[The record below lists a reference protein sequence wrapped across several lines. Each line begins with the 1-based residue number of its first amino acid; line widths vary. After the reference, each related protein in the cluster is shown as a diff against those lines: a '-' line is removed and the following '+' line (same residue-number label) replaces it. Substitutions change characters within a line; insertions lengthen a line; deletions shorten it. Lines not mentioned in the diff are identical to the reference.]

1 MGCIERNKRVG
12 ETGMNTEALTVGT
25 SVVDRDGFEGVIAGV
40 TLWNGSL
47 WYDVRFDN
55 GVAVRYPSDLKTRA

>member
-1 MGCIERNKRVG
+1 
-12 ETGMNTEALTVGT
+12 MNTEALTVGT